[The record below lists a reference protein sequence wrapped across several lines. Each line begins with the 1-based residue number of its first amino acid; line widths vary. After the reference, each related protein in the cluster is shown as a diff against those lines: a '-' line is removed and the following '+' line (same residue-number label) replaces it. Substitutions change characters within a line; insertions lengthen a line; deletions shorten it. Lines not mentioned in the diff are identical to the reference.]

1 MFQYLHAEKQSK
13 NHQKCRGK
21 RVSGRG
27 SATALETRLLSKIK
41 TITQMHPRVKRWKDL
56 CLVEGRDEIQGIWE
70 TGNPEISHLF
80 YPTLT

>member
-41 TITQMHPRVKRWKDL
+41 TITQMHPGVKRWKDL
-56 CLVEGRDEIQGIWE
+56 CLELAFLRMRARRSTTEPQCQVR
-70 TGNPEISHLF
+70 
-80 YPTLT
+80 